1 MANKKPH
8 LIELL
13 TRLLDKNVEF
23 IICGGLASVYHGVE
37 RMTMDLDISLNFE
50 KQNVQRFIDA
60 MKTLKMKPRVPE
72 RPESL
77 LDKERIEFF
86 IKEKNAL
93 VFTFIDPDIPFKQID
108 VFLTKENSYQS
119 IISDT
124 IEINIMNKTTRIVS
138 IKKLIEMKES
148 IEPIREKD
156 KFDIVELKKRL
167 S

>member
-124 IEINIMNKTTRIVS
+124 IEIKIMNKTTRIVS